1 MGVGSGG
8 SKVGIEG
15 AEDREGIEDEDDDA
29 AAAAA
34 ELLVFVEPVQ
44 MREL

>member
-1 MGVGSGG
+1 VGVGSGG

-15 AEDREGIEDEDDDA
+15 AEDREGIEDEDD

>member
-15 AEDREGIEDEDDDA
+15 AEDREGVEDEDDG